1 MNKETLARAKELEED
16 IRQME
21 FALSVYK
28 RGMWSCWGINDSASL
43 FHFEFC
49 KNWSHRDAD
58 MQDLPTWLNK
68 PLMEVVERELERCK
82 AELNNLGEEKT
93 SAAERVAENLKQ
105 LGKAI
110 NQMGVKSSDLVQT
123 LPKPIG
129 YLEHEE
135 TKTCIPVFKRIGWFH
150 RCMLRCC
157 FGVKYTK
164 EDSHDE
170 HIHTQ

>member
-1 MNKETLARAKELEED
+1 MNKKTLARAKELEED

-21 FALSVYK
+21 SVLSYYK
-28 RGMWSCWGINDSASL
+28 RGRWSCGINDSSST

-68 PLMEVVERELERCK
+68 PLMEVIERELGRCK
-82 AELNNLGEEKT
+82 TELDNLGNEKP
-93 SAAERVAENLKQ
+93 SAAECMAENMKQ

-110 NQMGVKSSDLVQT
+110 NQMGVKASDLAQE

-135 TKTCIPVFKRIGWFH
+135 SKTRIPVFKRIGWFH
-150 RCMLRCC
+150 RCMLRWC
-157 FGVKYTK
+157 FGVKYIK
-164 EDSHDE
+164 EE
-170 HIHTQ
+170 